1 MNTKT
6 ITYICIALAAIV
18 IFLVFTNLNYS
29 QEPDIVIDKNE
40 TIKHAIDNDFV
51 KNEVLIGIKDNVT
64 KKEIE
69 DYLKTIS
76 EIENYETL
84 GYGSYVITI
93 NYEFENREELGEFC
107 NKLLKNKSI
116 EYCEANNIIKL
127 DDCSKG
133 PC

>member
-40 TIKHAIDNDFV
+40 TIKHTIDNDFV
-51 KNEVLIGIKDNVT
+51 KNEVLIGIKENVN

-69 DYLKTIS
+69 DYFKTIS
-76 EIENYETL
+76 EIDNYETL
-84 GYGSYVITI
+84 GYGSYVITV
-93 NYEFENREELGEFC
+93 NYEFENRKELGEFC

>member
-1 MNTKT
+1 MNTKS
-6 ITYICIALAAIV
+6 ITYICIALAVIV

-29 QEPDIVIDKNE
+29 QEPEVILDGNG
-40 TIKHAIDNDFV
+40 TIKPMPNDDFV
-51 KNEVLIGIKDNVT
+51 KNEVLIGIKDNIT

-84 GYGSYVITI
+84 GYGSYVITV
-93 NYEFENREELGEFC
+93 NYEFENRKELGEFC

-116 EYCEANNIIKL
+116 KYCEANNIIKL

>member
-1 MNTKT
+1 MNTKS
-6 ITYICIALAAIV
+6 ITYICIALAVIV

-29 QEPDIVIDKNE
+29 QEPVIIPDGNR
-40 TIKHAIDNDFV
+40 TIKPIIENDFV
-51 KNEVLIGIKDNVT
+51 KNEVLIGIKDKVN
-64 KKEIE
+64 KNEIE
-69 DYLKTIS
+69 NYLKTFP

-84 GYGSYVITI
+84 GYGSYVITV
-93 NYEFENREELGEFC
+93 NYEFENRKELGEFC

-116 EYCEANNIIKL
+116 KYCEANNIIKL